1 MKFTGS
7 AGQSFGCWNANNLNL
22 ILNGDAN
29 DYVGKGINGGRIV
42 IKNDS
47 DYAYGK
53 NTVLAGN
60 TCLYGATGG
69 EVFISGSVGE
79 RFAVRNSGAKA
90 VIEGSG
96 DHCCEYMTGGHVT
109 VLGSV
114 GLNFGAGMTGGFAYV
129 LDEDRTFFDKCN
141 RGLVNLERI
150 STEEMQPHRGHLKEI
165 LERHYKFT
173 KSPKAKD
180 ILEDFE
186 RYEPFFWLV
195 IPAASNIQD
204 LLKATTANAA

>member
-1 MKFTGS
+1 M
-7 AGQSFGCWNANNLNL
+7 
-22 ILNGDAN
+22 
-29 DYVGKGINGGRIV
+29 NGGRIV

-47 DYAYGK
+47 DFAK
-53 NTVLAGN
+53 ENNETVLAGN

-69 EVFISGSVGE
+69 ELFISGSAGE
-79 RFAVRNSGAKA
+79 RFAVRNSGANA
-90 VIEGSG
+90 VVEGAG

-109 VLGSV
+109 ILGQV

-150 STEEMQPHRGHLKEI
+150 TTEEMQPHRKYLKEI
-165 LERHYKFT
+165 LEKHFKYT
-173 KSPKAKD
+173 KSIKAKE
-180 ILEDFE
+180 LLNDFE